1 MARIT
6 TYATDATIHDAD
18 KVIGTDGVEGVN
30 NGKTKN
36 YTVAELKSYIN
47 TGINLL
53 GWARY
58 DDSVYTSSNE
68 LNLVDGVAVTL
79 PNNANNVV
87 SSPGA
92 PTFYNSGTQKLQ
104 ATGVNNVYM
113 LTVVFK
119 ASASNTQNT
128 HLDFTM
134 TGVGDFDRINK
145 VLSFYKGNNS
155 EQNFHEVYQYY
166 SDQDFVDTGV
176 TLQINSHGG
185 SAKVSDIIYFIQ
197 KTQDAS

>member
-36 YTVAELKSYIN
+36 YTVAELKTYIN
-47 TGINLL
+47 TGVNLL

-58 DDSVYTSSNE
+58 DDSQYTELSP
-68 LNLVDGVAVTL
+68 LNLVDGVLVTL

-92 PTFYNSGTQKLQ
+92 PTFYNSVTQKIQ
-104 ATGVNNVYM
+104 ATGVNNAYM

-119 ASASNTQNT
+119 AKTANANTT
-128 HLDFTM
+128 HLDFKM

-145 VLSFYKGNNS
+145 ALSFYKANDE
-155 EQNFHEVYQYY
+155 EQSFHEVYQYY
-166 SDQDFVDTGV
+166 SDQDFVDNGV
-176 TLQINSHGG
+176 TLQIGSDGG
-185 SAKVSDIIYFIQ
+185 TAEVYDIIYFIQ
-197 KTQDAS
+197 KTQNA

>member
-1 MARIT
+1 MARIVTYT
-6 TYATDATIHDAD
+6 TDTVIHDDD
-18 KVIGTDGVEGVN
+18 KVLGSDGVEGVN

-36 YTVAELKSYIN
+36 YTIADLKEYFN
-47 TGINLL
+47 NGQQLL

-58 DDSVYTSSNE
+58 DDTVYTVSNK
-68 LNLVDGVAVTL
+68 LSLVDLVAVTL
-79 PNNANNVV
+79 PNNAGNVV
-87 SSPGA
+87 SSPSA
-92 PTFYNSGTQKLQ
+92 PTFYDSGAQKVQ

-119 ASASNTQNT
+119 ASAANTQNT

-145 VLSFYKGNNS
+145 VLNFYKGNNS

-166 SDQDFVDTGV
+166 SDQDFVDNGV
-176 TLQINSHGG
+176 SLQINSHGG
-185 SAKVSDIIYFIQ
+185 SAEVWDIIFFIQ

>member
-6 TYATDATIHDAD
+6 TYATDVTIHDAD

-36 YTVAELKSYIN
+36 YTVSELKAHIN
-47 TGINLL
+47 AGINLL

-58 DDSVYTSSNE
+58 DDTVYTVSNK
-68 LNLVDGVAVTL
+68 LALTDGVAVTL
-79 PNNANNVV
+79 PNNAGNVV
-87 SSPGA
+87 SSPSA
-92 PTFYNSGTQKLQ
+92 PVFYNSATQKLQ
-104 ATGVNNVYM
+104 ATGVNNCYM

-119 ASASNTQNT
+119 ASAANTNQT

-134 TGVGDFDRINK
+134 TGPGDFDRINK
-145 VLSFYKGNNS
+145 VLNFYKGNNE

-166 SDQDFVDTGV
+166 SDQDFVDNGV
-176 TLQINSHGG
+176 SLQVNSHGG
-185 SAKVSDIIYFIQ
+185 TANIWDIIYFIQ
-197 KTQDAS
+197 KTQDSS

>member
-47 TGINLL
+47 SGINLL

-58 DDSVYTSSNE
+58 DDSQYTELSP
-68 LNLVDGVAVTL
+68 LNLTDGVVVTL

-92 PTFYNSGTQKLQ
+92 PVFYNSSTQKVQ

-119 ASASNTQNT
+119 AKTPNANTT
-128 HLDFTM
+128 HLDFKM
-134 TGVGDFDRINK
+134 SGVGDFDRINK
-145 VLSFYKGNNS
+145 ALSFYKANDEMQS
-155 EQNFHEVYQYY
+155 FHEVYQYY
-166 SDQDFVDTGV
+166 SDQDFVDNGV
-176 TLQINSHGG
+176 TLQINSDGG
-185 SAKVSDIIYFIQ
+185 SASVWDIIFFIQ
-197 KTQDAS
+197 KTQNA